1 MLELTVPEM
10 TCAHCR
16 SAISQAI
23 DEIDSGANL
32 HFDMQKKTVSL
43 TTSASADDIRSAIE
57 GAGYAVSYVLQES
70 DSTSCCGS
78 CSV

>member
-16 SAISQAI
+16 SVISQAI

-32 HFDMQKKTVSL
+32 HFDMQKKTV
-43 TTSASADDIRSAIE
+43 
-57 GAGYAVSYVLQES
+57 G
-70 DSTSCCGS
+70 
-78 CSV
+78 